1 MRQRTLLFNLTA
13 LVSAQ
18 ALIKLINFAVSI
30 AVVRYLGAQELG
42 RYAYVLAFAYP
53 FGIVADFGLA
63 TFAIRE
69 ISREPARGPEVV
81 AGLRRAVLLL
91 SGLGSV
97 AMMSVAMMAGH
108 DTTTMLCMGLA
119 ALSMLLSAATTPF
132 IVALTAREDL
142 HLVSVHRVAASTLV
156 AVVTVIVLLQ
166 EGASLGLLVASAAVN
181 GLMLVFAHFLAG
193 SMPSPPVVLS
203 TRVRTMIRQAL
214 PFGLLMLGYALYY
227 RVDMIMLHWLREPR
241 DVGLYAA
248 AYRFLDAVILLAASI
263 GGPFYPRLSNMVG
276 RDPQGIR
283 DLLEGTWKPLLV
295 LGLPVLIG
303 TFFLADSLTQ
313 MLFGD
318 EFVEAGVVLKVL
330 ILGSLPLLWITIP
343 NQALLAADVV
353 LPLARVYGLSVA
365 VNVLLNVALIPRW
378 GPVGAAVATVACE
391 WLNLALVVKMVRR
404 EFGLSLSYEGLWRYV
419 VAAAVLAV
427 VLWGSRDL
435 ALALEVFLG
444 ALAYVV
450 SLFFVGYLRSADLLT
465 VKRLLVQ

>member
-1 MRQRTLLFNLTA
+1 MRQGTLLFNLTA

-97 AMMSVAMMAGH
+97 AMMGVAILAGH

-132 IVALTAREDL
+132 IVVLTAREDL
-142 HLVSVHRVAASTLV
+142 HLVSVHRVVASTLV
-156 AVVTVIVLLQ
+156 ALVTVIVLLQ
-166 EGASLGLLVASAAVN
+166 EGASLGLLAASVAVN
-181 GLMLVFAHFLAG
+181 GLMLVFARFLAG
-193 SMPSPPVVLS
+193 SAPSPPVVLS
-203 TRVRTMIRQAL
+203 AYVRTMIRRAL

-227 RVDMIMLHWLREPR
+227 RVDMIILHWLREAR

-263 GGPFYPRLSNMVG
+263 GGPFYPRLSSMVG
-276 RDPQGIR
+276 RDLQGIR
-283 DLLEGTWKPLLV
+283 NLLEGTWKPLLA
-295 LGLPVLIG
+295 LGLPVMLG

-313 MLFGD
+313 VLFGN
-318 EFVEAGVVLKVL
+318 EFIEAGAVLKVL
-330 ILGSLPLLWITIP
+330 ILGSLPLLWINIP

-353 LPLARVYGLSVA
+353 LPLARVYGLSVL
-365 VNVLLNVALIPRW
+365 VNVLLNIVLIPRW
-378 GPVGAAVATVACE
+378 GPVGAAVATVTCE
-391 WLNLALVVKMVRR
+391 WLNLALVVRMVRR
-404 EFGLSLSYEGLWRYV
+404 EFGLSLSYEGLWRYFLAALAMSV
-419 VAAAVLAV
+419 VVWLGRDLSLAAVILMGLVAYTGG
-427 VLWGSRDL
+427 LML
-435 ALALEVFLG
+435 LG
-444 ALAYVV
+444 
-450 SLFFVGYLRSADLLT
+450 FLRSPDLLT
-465 VKRLLVQ
+465 VRRLLAQ

>member
-1 MRQRTLLFNLTA
+1 VRQGTLLFNLTA

-69 ISREPARGPEVV
+69 ISRAPARGPEVV

-97 AMMSVAMMAGH
+97 AMMGVAIGAGH

-119 ALSMLLSAATTPF
+119 ALSMLLSAATTPL

-142 HLVSVHRVAASTLV
+142 HLVSVHRVAASALV
-156 AVVTVIVLLQ
+156 AIVTVMVLLQ
-166 EGASLGLLVASAAVN
+166 EGASLGLLAASAAVN
-181 GLMLVFAHFLAG
+181 GLMLVFARFLAG
-193 SMPSPPVVLS
+193 SAPSPPAVLFVH
-203 TRVRTMIRQAL
+203 VRTMIRRAL

-263 GGPFYPRLSNMVG
+263 GGPFFPRLASMVG
-276 RDPQGIR
+276 RDLPGIR
-283 DLLEGTWKPLLV
+283 NLLEGTWKPLLV

-313 MLFGD
+313 VLFGD

-391 WLNLALVVKMVRR
+391 WLNLALVVRMVRR
-404 EFGLSLSYEGLWRYV
+404 EFGLSLSYEGLWRYL
-419 VAAAVLAV
+419 VAAAVMAV

-435 ALALEVFLG
+435 ALALEVVLG
-444 ALAYVV
+444 ALAYGAG
-450 SLFFVGYLRSADLLT
+450 LLLVGYLRSADLLT
-465 VKRLLVQ
+465 VKRLLAQ